1 VLTRLWDC
9 AVHLCA
15 SFCCAIAAI
24 LGKKRSED
32 VDFDLFTLEVRKIMG
47 HVPLGPC
54 LRYAM
59 GVRTVV
65 IERKC
70 EMKAKVSWV
79 EGMKFVG
86 ESESGHQ
93 VTLDGAN
100 PGEGAS
106 PMEMIL
112 LAVGGCSSIDVVSIL
127 EKARQSVTACHVELE
142 GERAESVP
150 RVFEKIHL
158 NFVVTGKGLAE
169 KQVARAVDLSMEK
182 YCSVSLMLEKAVE
195 ITHSY
200 QIVEA

>member
-1 VLTRLWDC
+1 M
-9 AVHLCA
+9 
-15 SFCCAIAAI
+15 S
-24 LGKKRSED
+24 
-32 VDFDLFTLEVRKIMG
+32 
-47 HVPLGPC
+47 
-54 LRYAM
+54 
-59 GVRTVV
+59 VRTVV

-86 ESESGHQ
+86 QSESGHQ

-127 EKARQSVTACHVELE
+127 EKARQSVTACHVELD
-142 GERAESVP
+142 GERADVGAHGYSRNSPQV
-150 RVFEKIHL
+150 RRDRQR
-158 NFVVTGKGLAE
+158 GLAE

-200 QIVEA
+200 QILEA

>member
-1 VLTRLWDC
+1 
-9 AVHLCA
+9 
-15 SFCCAIAAI
+15 
-24 LGKKRSED
+24 
-32 VDFDLFTLEVRKIMG
+32 
-47 HVPLGPC
+47 
-54 LRYAM
+54 
-59 GVRTVV
+59 
-65 IERKC
+65 
-70 EMKAKVSWV
+70 MKAKVSWV

-142 GERAESVP
+142 GQRVESVP

-169 KQVARAVDLSMEK
+169 KQVARAVDLAEAISALPRLKLRGLMAIPEPTDDRAEQDAAFAAVQKLQASLDLPLDTLSMGM
-182 YCSVSLMLEKAVE
+182 SHDLESAIAQGATWVR
-195 ITHSY
+195 IGTALFGARDY
-200 QIVEA
+200 GQP

>member
-1 VLTRLWDC
+1 
-9 AVHLCA
+9 
-15 SFCCAIAAI
+15 
-24 LGKKRSED
+24 
-32 VDFDLFTLEVRKIMG
+32 
-47 HVPLGPC
+47 
-54 LRYAM
+54 M
-59 GVRTVV
+59 GVQTIV

-127 EKARQSVTACHVELE
+127 EKARQSVTACHVDLTS
-142 GERAESVP
+142 ERAESAP
-150 RVFEKIHL
+150 RVFKKIHL
-158 NFVVTGKGLAE
+158 NFVVTGQGLTE
-169 KQVARAVDLSMEK
+169 KQVSRAVDLSMDK

>member
-1 VLTRLWDC
+1 
-9 AVHLCA
+9 
-15 SFCCAIAAI
+15 
-24 LGKKRSED
+24 
-32 VDFDLFTLEVRKIMG
+32 
-47 HVPLGPC
+47 
-54 LRYAM
+54 M

-93 VTLDGAN
+93 VTLDGAK
-100 PGEGAS
+100 
-106 PMEMIL
+106 
-112 LAVGGCSSIDVVSIL
+112 

-142 GERAESVP
+142 GARADSVP

-158 NFVVTGKGLAE
+158 KFVVTGKGLAE

>member
-1 VLTRLWDC
+1 
-9 AVHLCA
+9 
-15 SFCCAIAAI
+15 
-24 LGKKRSED
+24 
-32 VDFDLFTLEVRKIMG
+32 
-47 HVPLGPC
+47 
-54 LRYAM
+54 M

-65 IERKC
+65 IERKS

-142 GERAESVP
+142 GERADSVP

-158 NFVVTGKGLAE
+158 KFVVTGKGLAE
-169 KQVARAVDLSMEK
+169 KQVARDRHREQR
-182 YCSVSLMLEKAVE
+182 AVE
-195 ITHSY
+195 CS
-200 QIVEA
+200 EAVGGTRQRDEFAGAHRGEVGGVRKQQQPAPAKARQVDRAHGGARFEIGGDVANPQHRPNACS

>member
-1 VLTRLWDC
+1 MPDPLD
-9 AVHLCA
+9 A
-15 SFCCAIAAI
+15 CCAICAI
-24 LGKKRSED
+24 LGNLGASD
-32 VDFDLFTLEVRKIMG
+32 VDFDLVSTEVRESGSHMPIG
-47 HVPLGPC
+47 RRLG
-54 LRYAM
+54 YAM
-59 GVRTVV
+59 SVRYVV
-65 IERKC
+65 IKRKC

-142 GERAESVP
+142 GQRVESVP

-200 QIVEA
+200 QILEA